1 MRRILYAGMTVSFIT
16 LAPLIA
22 GGVGLGNGLTIAIA
36 SQTPSEQQ
44 EFSQGQTKVALT
56 KEVRHEL
63 MALRDYSLF
72 DWLEFDVN
80 SNGIVTLRGQVI
92 GVTLKAD
99 AENAV
104 KRIEGVTGV
113 VNQIENLPLSPSDDQ
128 IRRAAYRVIYAED
141 GPLFRYALNVVPS
154 IHIIVK
160 NGNLTL
166 KGVVDSQSDSD
177 FANIKARGVPG
188 VLNVKNELSVEK
200 R

>member
-1 MRRILYAGMTVSFIT
+1 MRRILYAGLTISFIT
-16 LAPLIA
+16 LAPLIGGGA
-22 GGVGLGNGLTIAIA
+22 GFGNGAAIAIA
-36 SQTPSEQQ
+36 LQTPSARR
-44 EFSQGQTKVALT
+44 EFRHLQSQTALT

-63 MALRDYSLF
+63 MLLPRYSLF
-72 DWLEFDVN
+72 DWLEFEVN
-80 SNGIVTLRGQVI
+80 PNGIVTLRGQVV
-92 GVTLKAD
+92 GPTLKAD

-113 VNQIENLPLSPSDDQ
+113 VNQIENLPSSPSDEQ

-188 VLNVKNELSVEK
+188 VLDVKNELSVEK